1 MEEKEY
7 EVTIREILQRKV
19 RQRAASEEE
28 AQDMVV
34 ARYRAGEIVLEADD
48 FLTMNLGAGK
58 FSPCGNRT
66 GRKKHGKKRKY
77 GRLRRRVKKRL
88 RMLVYEVEGRLE

>member
-19 RQRAASEEE
+19 RQRASSEEE
-28 AQDMVV
+28 AQDMVK

-48 FLTMNLGAGK
+48 FFDHEFRCREVPPMREQ
-58 FSPCGNRT
+58 NR
-66 GRKKHGKKRKY
+66 
-77 GRLRRRVKKRL
+77 
-88 RMLVYEVEGRLE
+88 

>member
-19 RQRAASEEE
+19 RQRAASEE

-48 FLTMNLGAGK
+48 F
-58 FSPCGNRT
+58 FDHEFRCREVQPVREQNR
-66 GRKKHGKKRKY
+66 
-77 GRLRRRVKKRL
+77 
-88 RMLVYEVEGRLE
+88 

>member
-1 MEEKEY
+1 MGGIMEEKEY

-34 ARYRAGEIVLEADD
+34 ARYRAGEI
-48 FLTMNLGAGK
+48 
-58 FSPCGNRT
+58 
-66 GRKKHGKKRKY
+66 GRAH
-77 GRLRRRVKKRL
+77 V
-88 RMLVYEVEGRLE
+88 

>member
-28 AQDMVV
+28 AQDMVE

-48 FLTMNLGAGK
+48 FFDHEFKCREVPHTRDQ
-58 FSPCGNRT
+58 NR
-66 GRKKHGKKRKY
+66 
-77 GRLRRRVKKRL
+77 
-88 RMLVYEVEGRLE
+88 

>member
-34 ARYRAGEIVLEADD
+34 RYRAGEIVLEADD
-48 FLTMNLGAGK
+48 F
-58 FSPCGNRT
+58 FDHEFRCREVQPVREQNR
-66 GRKKHGKKRKY
+66 
-77 GRLRRRVKKRL
+77 
-88 RMLVYEVEGRLE
+88 